1 MKIFYYN
8 IVTKS
13 IYKYELWKRVYDIF
27 FSLLGIL
34 IFFIP
39 VLIIGLIIKIKSRE
53 SIIYWSKRFGLK
65 NKLFKMAKL
74 RTMKTDTP
82 LIPAKSLIMPE
93 QYFNC
98 FGKILR
104 ITGIDEL
111 PQLYNILKGDM
122 SFVGPRPVIS
132 SETELIEMR
141 TEKGINLIKPGL
153 TGLAQIKGRDKL
165 SIHSKIKYDEIYMNN
180 FGFLMDFKIILLT
193 NYWLFYENIYSKR
206 LILKE
211 KYNLYFVKDIL
222 F

>member
-1 MKIFYYN
+1 M
-8 IVTKS
+8 V
-13 IYKYELWKRVYDIF
+13 
-27 FSLLGIL
+27 
-34 IFFIP
+34 
-39 VLIIGLIIKIKSRE
+39 
-53 SIIYWSKRFGLK
+53 
-65 NKLFKMAKL
+65 KL

-82 LIPAKSLIMPE
+82 LIPAKFLIMPE

-104 ITGIDEL
+104 NTGIDEL

-193 NYWLFYENIYSKR
+193 NYWLFYENIYCRR

-211 KYNLYFVKDIL
+211 KFNLNFVKDIL